1 MFRKNHQHQQS
12 GLFET
17 VVHLPEKHRE
27 RLDRSW
33 CGAFYRELFCR
44 IDETLF
50 AKLYADE
57 PSRPNTP
64 VHLLVGLEILKSGF
78 GWSDEALYDAFLF
91 NLQVRYALGLRDF
104 SSGNFELRTLYNFRH
119 RLSAHMQE
127 TGENLIERVFVQV
140 TDEQLAAYELQTHE
154 QRMDATFVASNI
166 RYMSRLYLLVEVLHR
181 VWRMLNAVDQA
192 RLHGLFAP
200 YVERGTGQFCHKVT
214 PDQAPAKIQAVGELM
229 FGLKG
234 ELTAYRDDPGYQLLL
249 RVFGEHF
256 ETMLATHTNG
266 ATVQTIPAKEIIPAS
281 LQAPDDLEATYRT
294 TTQGHHVGYKANA
307 AETCA
312 PENPFQLVTSIQVAP
327 NLADDQDLMAAALPE
342 LIERTGLSKLWT
354 DGGFTGEKAD
364 RTIAQHK
371 IEQIPTA
378 LRGEAGAEDK
388 LAWQD
393 FTWQVDAA
401 HEPVAV
407 TCPGGQS
414 VAVMGRERPYRSC
427 VFDQATCRQCPLQ
440 ARCPGTLS
448 CHETKRTMWLPL
460 RTIHNALRR
469 QRTRTVQ
476 GPGRNRR
483 AAVEALMR
491 CLKHPFGGQRGKLPV
506 RGLIRVSLVMA
517 AAALMINVRRIW
529 RHGSP
534 PPEARDGAP
543 KQPEV
548 NTTGSENARY
558 AQLYTL
564 FAGLLN
570 HFGLRLTD
578 VPSPSLA
585 WN

>member
-1 MFRKNHQHQQS
+1 M
-12 GLFET
+12 
-17 VVHLPEKHRE
+17 
-27 RLDRSW
+27 
-33 CGAFYRELFCR
+33 
-44 IDETLF
+44 
-50 AKLYADE
+50 
-57 PSRPNTP
+57 
-64 VHLLVGLEILKSGF
+64 KSGF
-78 GWSDEALYDAFLF
+78 GWSDEMLYDAFLF
-91 NLQVRYALGLRDF
+91 DLQVRYALGLRDF
-104 SSGNFELRTLYNFRH
+104 TGGNFDLRTLYNFRH

-127 TGENLIERVFVQV
+127 TGENLLERVFVQV
-140 TDEQLAAYELQTHE
+140 TDEQLVAYKLQTHE

-181 VWRMLNAVDQA
+181 VWRMLNAVDQE

-200 YVERGTGQFCHKVT
+200 YVEQRTGQFCHRLT

-229 FGLKG
+229 LGLKA
-234 ELTAYRDDPGYQLLL
+234 ELTAYRNDPSYQLLL

-256 ETMLATHTNG
+256 EMVPATDSDE

-371 IEQIPTA
+371 IEQVPTA

-393 FTWQVDAA
+393 FAWQLDAA

-440 ARCPGTLS
+440 ARCKGTVS
-448 CHETKRTMWLPL
+448 CHDTKRTMWLPL

-529 RHGSP
+529 RHGSS

-543 KQPEV
+543 EQPEV
-548 NTTGSENARY
+548 STTGGENPHD

-570 HFGLRLTD
+570 HLGLRLTD
-578 VPSPSLA
+578 VPSPNLA